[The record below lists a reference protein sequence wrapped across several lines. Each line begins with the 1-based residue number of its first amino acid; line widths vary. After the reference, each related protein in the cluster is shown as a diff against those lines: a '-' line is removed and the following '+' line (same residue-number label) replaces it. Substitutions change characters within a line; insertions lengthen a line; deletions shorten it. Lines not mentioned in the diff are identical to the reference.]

1 MLVSG
6 LGDSGQLGLGPR
18 VKSSMEPRM
27 LDLPYEDFNFIL
39 IAAGIAHNS
48 EYLIK

>member
-18 VKSSMEPRM
+18 VKSSGEPRT
-27 LDLPYEDFNFIL
+27 LELPYEDFNFIF
-39 IAAGIAHNS
+39 IVAGIAHNS
-48 EYLIK
+48 E